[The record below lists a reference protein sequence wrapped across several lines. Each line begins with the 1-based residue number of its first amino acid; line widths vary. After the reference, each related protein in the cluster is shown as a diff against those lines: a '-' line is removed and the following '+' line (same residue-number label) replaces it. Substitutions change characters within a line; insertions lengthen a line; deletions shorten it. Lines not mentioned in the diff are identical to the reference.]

1 MNTLL
6 ANHKEHFKVL
16 LIRRRTRHLE
26 RMPVTLSAAKGL
38 ARRTQRSFAALRM
51 TARTPLK
58 SAHGK
63 SSLQMSG
70 RTSEIC
76 HMCLHL
82 AIYVEVMY
90 TNTYFECF
98 HLVDPRSANRVARKE
113 DHPHREE
120 QTWLKMLHP
129 PQAHRSLATPWYSI
143 SPVLFAACTAR
154 KCSPTMALRS
164 SW

>member
-1 MNTLL
+1 MRL
-6 ANHKEHFKVL
+6 
-16 LIRRRTRHLE
+16 
-26 RMPVTLSAAKGL
+26 
-38 ARRTQRSFAALRM
+38 
-51 TARTPLK
+51 
-58 SAHGK
+58 
-63 SSLQMSG
+63 
-70 RTSEIC
+70 
-76 HMCLHL
+76 
-82 AIYVEVMY
+82 Y

-98 HLVDPRSANRVARKE
+98 HLVESRSANRVARKE

-164 SW
+164 SWKSLLAAALHGASAPLPKAT